1 VEEEEKQDEEER
13 LKELADIMEIEYVP
27 PSLPIVEE
35 LPTSTESRNCPA
47 HFINQE
53 ESRAFSERLL
63 SHIN

>member
-1 VEEEEKQDEEER
+1 MEEEEKQDEEER

-35 LPTSTESRNCPA
+35 LPASKEPRNCPA

-53 ESRAFSERLL
+53 ESRAFSERL
-63 SHIN
+63 